1 VKLRQ
6 LNMYRPG
13 HAQERLRETFADAIA
28 AYRDWEGEREPYVR
42 IGNGLMLISM
52 VCGKCWNLSDQL
64 PRDLAEDIEAI
75 SGSLEWK
82 SKSRTYASAARHLK
96 TLITSEKRKLQE
108 KEFRRSSADLRKTGE
123 FISRFSRGHRP

>member
-13 HAQERLRETFADAIA
+13 HAQERLREAFGDAIA
-28 AYRDWEGEREPYVR
+28 AYRDWDGEREPYVR

-75 SGSLEWK
+75 SGPLEWK

-96 TLITSEKRKLQE
+96 TLITIEKRKRQE
-108 KEFRRSSADLRKTGE
+108 DECHRSSAKLRKTGE
-123 FISRFSRGHRP
+123 FLSRFSRGHRP